1 MRVVL
6 DTNILIGA
14 LITKGTPPDSL
25 YQAWLRGELD
35 VVTSNAQIRELVD
48 VLGRDRLRKFVN
60 ADEASAIV
68 ENIGTRAII
77 LHDLPGVSYSPDPM
91 DNQVLAA
98 ANAGGVDLIVSG
110 DKRHMLALLD
120 VDGIPVVTARTALE
134 LLGRV

>member
-25 YQAWLRGELD
+25 YQAWLRGEMD
-35 VVTSNAQIRELVD
+35 VVTSIAQIRELAD
-48 VLGRDRLRKFVN
+48 VLGRDRLRSFVN

-68 ENIGTRAII
+68 ENIGTRAVI
-77 LHDLPGVSYSPDPM
+77 LHDPPGVSYSPDPM
-91 DNQVLAA
+91 DNQILAA
-98 ANAGGVDLIVSG
+98 AIAGGVELIISG

-120 VDGIPVVTARTALE
+120 VDGIPIVTARKALE
-134 LLGRV
+134 LLSRV